1 MSTKSKKGLSL
12 AMMMILSACS
22 QKSLPSNSQCEA
34 LPIFTKEDFRWVK
47 KNTPLVN
54 KLKQTKA
61 IKDCSCLEPNEQE
74 TCFKKFID

>member
-1 MSTKSKKGLSL
+1 
-12 AMMMILSACS
+12 MMILSACS
-22 QKSLPSNSQCEA
+22 QKSLPNKNNSRCEA